1 MNNMDLPLWRQRLKA
16 SQSKEGKLASN
27 RWIQI
32 ANVSK
37 NNQPRVRT
45 VVFRGWLD
53 NSTMLIYT
61 DKRSQK
67 YIDLETNNNVE
78 VLWLFFK
85 NKSQY
90 RFKGKVYELQDN
102 DKYWNNLLDRSK
114 DQWFWPTPG
123 REIDQNHTI
132 PSMSNTNTVSKPYNF
147 SVLKIKINEVDLL
160 KLEKPFHKRY
170 VWKKIDNWKCIEVNP

>member
-16 SQSKEGKLASN
+16 SQSKEGKIASN

-53 NSTMLIYT
+53 DSTMLIYT
-61 DKRSQK
+61 DKRSEK
-67 YIDLETNNNVE
+67 YVDLESNNNIE

-85 NKSQY
+85 TKSQY
-90 RFKGKVYELQDN
+90 RFKGKVYELEDN
-102 DKYWNNLLDRSK
+102 DKYWNNLFDRSK
-114 DQWFWPTPG
+114 VQWFWPSPG
-123 REIDQNHTI
+123 KRIDKKNTI
-132 PSMSNTNTVSKPYNF
+132 SSIDNTFSKPNNF
-147 SVLKIKINEVDLL
+147 SVLKIKIHEVDLL
-160 KLEKPFHKRY
+160 KLEKPLHRRY
-170 VWKKIDNWKCIEVNP
+170 IWKKIDNWKCIEVNP

>member
-1 MNNMDLPLWRQRLKA
+1 MNNIDLPLWRLRLKA

-27 RWIQI
+27 RWIQL

-61 DKRSQK
+61 DKRSEK
-67 YIDLETNNNVE
+67 YIDLETNNNIE

-85 NKSQY
+85 TKSQY
-90 RFKGKVYELQDN
+90 RFKGKVYELDDN
-102 DKYWNNLLDRSK
+102 DKYWDNLLDRSK
-114 DQWFWPTPG
+114 DQWFWPSPG
-123 REIDQNHTI
+123 KKIDQNNTI
-132 PSMSNTNTVSKPYNF
+132 SPINKTLLKPNNF
-147 SVLKIKINEVDLL
+147 SVLKININEVDLL
-160 KLEKPFHKRY
+160 KLEKPLHKRFI
-170 VWKKIDNWKCIEVNP
+170 WKKIDNWRCIEVNP

>member
-1 MNNMDLPLWRQRLKA
+1 MDFPLWRQRLKA
-16 SQSKEGKLASN
+16 SQSKEGNLASN
-27 RWIQI
+27 RWIQL
-32 ANVSK
+32 ANVSE

-67 YIDLETNNNVE
+67 YEDLKTNNNIE

-85 NKSQY
+85 TKSQY
-90 RFKGKVYELQDN
+90 RFKGEVFELEDN
-102 DKYWNNLLDRSK
+102 NNYWDNLSERSK
-114 DQWFWPTPG
+114 NQWFWPSPG
-123 REIDQNHTI
+123 KKIDKKYEISSIN
-132 PSMSNTNTVSKPYNF
+132 NKFSKPNNF

-160 KLEKPFHKRY
+160 KLEKPLHKRY
-170 VWKKIDNWKCIEVNP
+170 IWKKIDDWKCIEVNP

>member
-16 SQSKEGKLASN
+16 SQSREGKLTSN

-53 NSTMLIYT
+53 NTTMLIYT
-61 DKRSQK
+61 DKRSEK
-67 YIDLETNNNVE
+67 YKDLRINKHIE

-85 NKSQY
+85 TKSQY
-90 RFKGKVYELQDN
+90 RFKGKVYELKDN
-102 DKYWNNLLDRSK
+102 DKYWDNLFERSK
-114 DQWFWPTPG
+114 DQWFWPSPG
-123 REIDQNHTI
+123 KKIDKKNY
-132 PSMSNTNTVSKPYNF
+132 VSSKNNKLLKPNNF
-147 SVLKIKINEVDLL
+147 SVFQIKINEVDLL
-160 KLEKPFHKRY
+160 KLEKPLHKRFI
-170 VWKKIDNWKCIEVNP
+170 WKEVDNWTCIEVNP

>member
-27 RWIQI
+27 RWIQL

-67 YIDLETNNNVE
+67 YIDLETNNNIE

-85 NKSQY
+85 TKSQY
-90 RFKGKVYELQDN
+90 RFKGKVYEVEDN
-102 DKYWNNLLDRSK
+102 IKYWDNLYERSK
-114 DQWFWPTPG
+114 EQWFWPSPG
-123 REIDQNHTI
+123 KKIDQKNSLSSI
-132 PSMSNTNTVSKPYNF
+132 DNTLSKSDNF
-147 SVLKIKINEVDLL
+147 SVLRIEINEVDLL
-160 KLEKPFHKRY
+160 KLENPFHKRY
-170 VWKKIDNWKCIEVNP
+170 IWKEIDNWKCVEVYP

>member
-1 MNNMDLPLWRQRLKA
+1 MNNIDLPSWRQKLKA

-27 RWIQI
+27 RWIQL
-32 ANVSK
+32 ANISK

-53 NSTMLIYT
+53 NCTMLIYT

-67 YIDLETNNNVE
+67 YIDLEINNNIE

-85 NKSQY
+85 TKSQY
-90 RFKGKVYELQDN
+90 RFKGKVYELEDN
-102 DKYWNNLLDRSK
+102 DQYWNDLFDRSK
-114 DQWFWPTPG
+114 EQWFWPSPG
-123 REIDQNHTI
+123 KKTDQKHI
-132 PSMSNTNTVSKPYNF
+132 ISSMGNTFEKPNNF

-160 KLEKPFHKRY
+160 KLEKPLHKRY
-170 VWKKIDNWKCIEVNP
+170 IWKKTNNWKCIEVNP

>member
-1 MNNMDLPLWRQRLKA
+1 MNNIDLPLWRQRLKA

-27 RWIQI
+27 RWIQL

-67 YIDLETNNNVE
+67 YSDLGDNNNIE

-85 NKSQY
+85 TKSQY
-90 RFKGKVYELQDN
+90 RFKGQVYELEEN
-102 DKYWNNLLDRSK
+102 DKYWDNLFDRSK
-114 DQWFWPTPG
+114 DQWFWPYPG
-123 REIDQNHTI
+123 KKIDKKQTI
-132 PSMSNTNTVSKPYNF
+132 SPVSNTLSKPSNF
-147 SVLKIKINEVDLL
+147 SVLKIKIDEVDLL
-160 KLEKPFHKRY
+160 KLEQPFHKRY
-170 VWKKIDNWKCIEVNP
+170 IWKRADEWKCIEVNP

>member
-1 MNNMDLPLWRQRLKA
+1 MNNRELPLWRQSLKA

-27 RWIQI
+27 RWVQI

-67 YIDLETNNNVE
+67 YVDLETNNNIE

-85 NKSQY
+85 TKSQY
-90 RFKGKVYELQDN
+90 RFKGKVYKLEDDYQ
-102 DKYWNNLLDRSK
+102 YWDNLLEKSK
-114 DQWFWPTPG
+114 TTWFWPHPG
-123 REIDQNHTI
+123 KKINKNKII
-132 PSMSNTNTVSKPYNF
+132 PTTDIPLHKPNNF
-147 SVLKIKINEVDLL
+147 SVLKIYINEVDLL
-160 KLEKPFHKRY
+160 KLENPIHKRFI
-170 VWKKIDNWKCIEVNP
+170 WKRINNWECIEVNP

>member
-37 NNQPRVRT
+37 ENQPRLRT

-53 NSTMLIYT
+53 NTTMLIYT
-61 DKRSQK
+61 DKRSEK
-67 YIDLETNNNVE
+67 YLDFEINNNIE
-78 VLWLFFK
+78 VLWLFYK
-85 NKSQY
+85 TKSQY
-90 RFKGKVYELQDN
+90 RFKGKVYELEDN
-102 DKYWNNLLDRSK
+102 DKYWDKLLDRSK
-114 DQWFWPTPG
+114 DQWFWPSPG
-123 REIDQNHTI
+123 KKIVPTKEISLKN
-132 PSMSNTNTVSKPYNF
+132 NELSKPNNF

-160 KLEKPFHKRY
+160 KLENPLHKRY
-170 VWKKIDNWKCIEVNP
+170 LWKENDNWKCIEVYP

>member
-1 MNNMDLPLWRQRLKA
+1 MNNKDLPLWRQRLKA

-27 RWIQI
+27 RWIQL

-61 DKRSQK
+61 DKRSEK
-67 YIDLETNNNVE
+67 YADLEINNNIE

-85 NKSQY
+85 TKSQY
-90 RFKGKVYELQDN
+90 RFKGKVYELEDN
-102 DKYWNNLLDRSK
+102 DKYWDNLLARSK
-114 DQWFWPTPG
+114 DQWFWPSPG
-123 REIDQNHTI
+123 KEIDQKYTL
-132 PSMSNTNTVSKPYNF
+132 SSKDNKLLKPNNF

-160 KLEKPFHKRY
+160 KLEKPMHKRFI
-170 VWKKIDNWKCIEVNP
+170 WKEIDNWRCVEVNP

>member
-1 MNNMDLPLWRQRLKA
+1 MNNMDLPLWRQKLKA
-16 SQSKEGKLASN
+16 SQSREGKLTSN

-53 NSTMLIYT
+53 NTTMLIYT
-61 DKRSQK
+61 DKRSEK
-67 YIDLETNNNVE
+67 YKDLESNKNIE

-85 NKSQY
+85 TKSQY
-90 RFKGKVYELQDN
+90 RFKGKVSELEDN
-102 DKYWNNLLDRSK
+102 DKYWNNLFDKSK
-114 DQWFWPTPG
+114 DQWYWPSPG
-123 REIDQNHTI
+123 QKIDRGNSI
-132 PSMSNTNTVSKPYNF
+132 YPRNNTLSKPNNF
-147 SVLKIKINEVDLL
+147 SVLKIEIEEVDLL
-160 KLEKPFHKRY
+160 KLEQPFHKRY

>member
-1 MNNMDLPLWRQRLKA
+1 MNDMDLPLWRQRLKA
-16 SQSKEGKLASN
+16 SQSKEGKLSSN
-27 RWIQI
+27 RWIQL

-37 NNQPRVRT
+37 DNQPRVRT

-67 YIDLETNNNVE
+67 YIDLEINNNIE

-85 NKSQY
+85 TKSQY
-90 RFKGKVYELQDN
+90 RFKGKVYELKDN
-102 DKYWNNLLDRSK
+102 DKYWDNLLDRSK
-114 DQWFWPTPG
+114 DQWFWPCPG
-123 REIDQNHTI
+123 KKIDQKKRI
-132 PSMSNTNTVSKPYNF
+132 SSIDKPLLKPNNF

-160 KLEKPFHKRY
+160 KLENPLHKRY
-170 VWKKIDNWKCIEVNP
+170 IWKKIDNWKCIEVYP

>member
-53 NSTMLIYT
+53 NTTMLIYT
-61 DKRSQK
+61 DKRSEK
-67 YIDLETNNNVE
+67 YKDLEINNNIE

-85 NKSQY
+85 TKSQY
-90 RFKGKVYELQDN
+90 RFRGKVSELEDN
-102 DKYWNNLLDRSK
+102 NKYWDNLFDRSK

-123 REIDQNHTI
+123 EKIDREDNISTI
-132 PSMSNTNTVSKPYNF
+132 ENKLSKPNNF
-147 SVLKIKINEVDLL
+147 SVLKININEVDLL
-160 KLEKPFHKRY
+160 KLEKPLHKRY
-170 VWKKIDNWKCIEVNP
+170 IWKKIDNWKCVEVNP